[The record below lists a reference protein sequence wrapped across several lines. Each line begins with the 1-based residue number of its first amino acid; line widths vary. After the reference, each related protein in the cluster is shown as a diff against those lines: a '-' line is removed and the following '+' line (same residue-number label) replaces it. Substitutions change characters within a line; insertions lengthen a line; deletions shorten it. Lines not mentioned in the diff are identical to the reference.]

1 MKIALVRGAFLNQ
14 YEAQIFF
21 PIVKKHDLVG
31 FSSLHPIH
39 DQFLFPVVKCPSPMD
54 LNFGSFSRIK
64 MPLLNRLFID
74 AHLLWGL
81 EDKLEGFDIAHCAD
95 TFYHFTHQCVVAK
108 KQGKVK
114 KVVATI
120 FENIPFNNEGIWG
133 RKQFKQ
139 DAIANID
146 HFIAISER
154 SKAALILEGA
164 PEEKITVIGQRID
177 THRFTPSNRK
187 SDNKNLTI
195 LFTGRLEFYKGVYE
209 VIYSAKRLITDREL
223 SQHKLKFLLVGEGT
237 EKPKLEELIKRLSLE
252 KNVTIK
258 SVSYDKM
265 PEIYHEADIFVAP
278 SRATRTYQEQF
289 STVLLEAQ
297 ASGLPIVTTYSG
309 GIPENVEDAAL
320 MANPGDFYSIS
331 SSIKK
336 LILNPNLRNHY
347 GILARKHVQKYS
359 ISLGS
364 KQLERVYRSV
374 LEA

>member
-120 FENIPFNNEGIWG
+120 FENIPFNNEGIRG
-133 RKQFKQ
+133 RREAKQYILKNL
-139 DAIANID
+139 DCA
-146 HFIAISER
+146 IAISKA
-154 SKAALILEGA
+154 SKEALTLEGYPVIEGYDFEKKFDFNNFLESFSRTGFQA
-164 PEEKITVIGQRID
+164 THLAQGIEIIKEEKEIIE
-177 THRFTPSNRK
+177 K
-187 SDNKNLTI
+187 
-195 LFTGRLEFYKGVYE
+195 E
-209 VIYSAKRLITDREL
+209 V
-223 SQHKLKFLLVGEGT
+223 
-237 EKPKLEELIKRLSLE
+237 LEE
-252 KNVTIK
+252 
-258 SVSYDKM
+258 
-265 PEIYHEADIFVAP
+265 EI
-278 SRATRTYQEQF
+278 Q
-289 STVLLEAQ
+289 
-297 ASGLPIVTTYSG
+297 GL
-309 GIPENVEDAAL
+309 
-320 MANPGDFYSIS
+320 
-331 SSIKK
+331 
-336 LILNPNLRNHY
+336 
-347 GILARKHVQKYS
+347 GIL
-359 ISLGS
+359 LG
-364 KQLERVYRSV
+364 
-374 LEA
+374 A